1 LFACLKKY
9 YNMYREKEFKM
20 WCGGGRGDKVVQ
32 PYVIMQSKDDED
44 DEDDEK
50 IPLLWLLFIQSNMSF
65 IHDLLTKKEVI
76 SYWRIERGR
85 DSLLLVIHLH
95 SGGGFLVFS
104 HRNE

>member
-1 LFACLKKY
+1 
-9 YNMYREKEFKM
+9 MYREKEFKM